1 MDKKHCSGCED
12 NFYNQ
17 PGNSHIGEC
26 WNLKDATRESYKL
39 IPVDLPPPYT
49 HIKAQQLP
57 TCYRAKRCV
66 KVKPDG
72 LTADGFWKS

>member
-17 PGNSHIGEC
+17 PGNSNTGEC
-26 WNLKDATRESYKL
+26 WSLKDATRESYLL
-39 IPVDLPPPYT
+39 IPVDLPPPYL
-49 HIKAQQLP
+49 HIKPEQLP

-66 KVKPDG
+66 KVKPDRI
-72 LTADGFWKS
+72 DSRGFWK